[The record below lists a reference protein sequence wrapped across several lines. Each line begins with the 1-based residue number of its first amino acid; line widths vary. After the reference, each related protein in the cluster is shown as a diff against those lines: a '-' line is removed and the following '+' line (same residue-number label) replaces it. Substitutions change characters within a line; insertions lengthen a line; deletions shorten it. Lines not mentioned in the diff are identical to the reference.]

1 MDIVHHCCAG
11 IDVHKKTL
19 VICVLTSPMAGS
31 PNRVLRTFST
41 LPPDLL
47 HARDWLISQQVTHV
61 AMESTGVYWKPIY
74 EVLEGHV
81 ELLLVNAQHIKALP
95 GRKTDLKDAEWI
107 AQLLQHGLLRPSFVP
122 DLWQRHLRELTRS
135 RTRLVQ
141 ERARFIQRIHKVL
154 EEAHFKLAS
163 VVSDVMGVSAQ
174 AILQAL
180 LAGQSDPSV
189 LAQLARGRLRR
200 KRDLLS
206 QALQG
211 QFLPHHHLLL
221 KEYLSLIDDL
231 DESIAHLS
239 AAIVEELRPHEALLT
254 RLQTIPGIGLRLAE
268 VILAEIGV
276 NMDRFPSAQH
286 LASWAGMCPGNHESA
301 GKRKQGSIRP
311 ANPWLRSALTEA
323 AHAASHTKNTYLSA
337 QYHRLAAR
345 RGAKKA
351 TIALGHSLLVII
363 YHLLTEKTDY
373 KELGHNY
380 FDEHDRQAVQR
391 RLVHR
396 LEQLGYG
403 VVLTPERSSV
413 P

>member
-11 IDVHKKTL
+11 IDVHKKTI
-19 VICVLTSPMAGS
+19 VICVLTSPTTGS
-31 PNRVLRTFST
+31 PTRVLRTFST
-41 LPPDLL
+41 LPPDLQR
-47 HARDWLISQQVTHV
+47 ARDWLISQQVTHV

-74 EVLEGHV
+74 EVLEGCM

-154 EEAHFKLAS
+154 EEAHCKLAS
-163 VVSDVMGVSAQ
+163 VVSDLMGVSAQ

-239 AAIVEELRPHEALLT
+239 SAIAEELRPHEALLT

-301 GKRKQGSIRP
+301 GKRKQGTIRP

-403 VVLTPERSSV
+403 VVLTPERSPV
-413 P
+413 L